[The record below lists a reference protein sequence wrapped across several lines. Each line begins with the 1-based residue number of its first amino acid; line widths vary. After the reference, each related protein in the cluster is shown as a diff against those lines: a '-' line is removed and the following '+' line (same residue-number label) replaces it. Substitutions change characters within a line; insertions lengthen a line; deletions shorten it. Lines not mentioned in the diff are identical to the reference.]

1 MFVLRPIVVAMGA
14 CMLQACMT
22 APHARDD
29 VAASA
34 PIAAPTAAPVTVAET
49 PQLAIQPVMR
59 VSHSANQSAATF
71 YQLGK
76 YHSERGN
83 LDFAR
88 SAYEASITLDGQ
100 QLDARNALAALDAT
114 QGKLDAAKALL
125 IQIVADF
132 PEVAHPYNNLGYV
145 YYLQSNFEAA
155 ERTLQRAIALDA
167 GNERARNNLN
177 AVNIALARLG
187 NRVTVQ
193 LALVQSSAEP
203 AAEPVAQLPQE
214 IIPLTLPLVQA
225 DPTDQPV
232 AKISE
237 PVAVEAAT
245 ELAAAATPLETRT
258 QGLAIISPPLEQ
270 MAAERVEPQARKELV
285 QIVPYVFEL
294 RLKQP
299 NDTVLA
305 DVKLAKPEFASAAAE
320 VLATVLPSVLPKVLP
335 SVQMRVAPSKT
346 LRIDV
351 ANGNGVTGM
360 AKRISNVLNRQGIS
374 VSRLSN
380 ELPYKQLETKIHYRA
395 GFEKAAANLKT
406 ALKGHAVAVLTPT
419 LSGNSDVR
427 LVLGK
432 DAITYMA
439 LIESMSSDT
448 VLAMNTLAD

>member
-177 AVNIALARLG
+177 AVNIALARQG
-187 NRVTVQ
+187 NRDTVT
-193 LALVQSSAEP
+193 LALAQP
-203 AAEPVAQLPQE
+203 AAQLLQE
-214 IIPLTLPLVQA
+214 SIPATLPLMQA
-225 DPTDQPV
+225 APAEQQV
-232 AKISE
+232 AKASE
-237 PVAVEAAT
+237 PVAVDVAVEAASV
-245 ELAAAATPLETRT
+245 LAAAAPIETRT

-270 MAAERVEPQARKELV
+270 VAERIEPQASKELV
-285 QIVPYVFEL
+285 QIVPYVYEL

-299 NDTVLA
+299 NATVLA
-305 DVKLAKPEFASAAAE
+305 GMKNTKPEFASAAAE
-320 VLATVLPSVLPKVLP
+320 VLATVLPSLLPKVLP
-335 SVQMRVAPSKT
+335 SLPMRVTVGKNS
-346 LRIDV
+346 RIEV

-360 AKRISNVLNRQGIS
+360 AKRISNVLNLQGIS

-395 GFEKAAANLKT
+395 GFEKTAANLKD

-419 LSGNSDVR
+419 LSANSDVR
-427 LVLGK
+427 LVLGR
-432 DAITYMA
+432 DAIAHMA
-439 LIESMSSDT
+439 LLESMSGDT
-448 VLAMNTLAD
+448 VLALNTLAD

>member
-22 APHARDD
+22 TPHTKDE
-29 VAASA
+29 VAAS
-34 PIAAPTAAPVTVAET
+34 PPTAAPTAAPATVAEI
-49 PQLAIQPVMR
+49 PHLAIQPVMR

-125 IQIVADF
+125 VQIVADF
-132 PEVAHPYNNLGYV
+132 PEEARPYNNLGYV

-167 GNERARNNLN
+167 SNERARNNLN

-187 NRVTVQ
+187 NRDTVA
-193 LALVQSSAEP
+193 LAL
-203 AAEPVAQLPQE
+203 AQ
-214 IIPLTLPLVQA
+214 A
-225 DPTDQPV
+225 
-232 AKISE
+232 SE
-237 PVAVEAAT
+237 PVMVTAAVTAT
-245 ELAAAATPLETRT
+245 ASTETRT
-258 QGLAIISPPLEQ
+258 QGLAIISPPLELTVS
-270 MAAERVEPQARKELV
+270 ERVEPQARKELV

-299 NDTVLA
+299 NATVLA
-305 DVKLAKPEFASAAAE
+305 DVKNTKPEFVSAVAN
-320 VLATVLPSVLPKVLP
+320 VLATVLPSVLPKVQPSLP
-335 SVQMRVAPSKT
+335 MRVILLKT
-346 LRIDV
+346 SRIEV

-360 AKRISNVLNRQGIS
+360 AKRISNVLNLQGIS

-395 GFEKAAANLKT
+395 GFEKTAANLKH

-419 LSGNSDVR
+419 LSANSDVR
-427 LVLGK
+427 LVLGR
-432 DAITYMA
+432 DAIAHMA
-439 LIESMSSDT
+439 LLESMSGDT
-448 VLAMNTLAD
+448 VLALNTLAD

>member
-14 CMLQACMT
+14 CLLQACMT
-22 APHARDD
+22 PPHAKDD
-29 VAASA
+29 LATSKST
-34 PIAAPTAAPVTVAET
+34 AAPTATPVTVAET

-193 LALVQSSAEP
+193 LALVQP
-203 AAEPVAQLPQE
+203 AAEPAAQLPQE

-225 DPTDQPV
+225 APADQQV
-232 AKISE
+232 AKPSE
-237 PVAVEAAT
+237 PVAVEAASA
-245 ELAAAATPLETRT
+245 LAAAAPIETRT

-270 MAAERVEPQARKELV
+270 VAERIEPQASKELV
-285 QIVPYVFEL
+285 QIVPYVYEL

-299 NDTVLA
+299 NATVLA
-305 DVKLAKPEFASAAAE
+305 GMKNTKPEFASAAAE
-320 VLATVLPSVLPKVLP
+320 VLATVLPSLLPKVLP
-335 SVQMRVAPSKT
+335 SLPMRVTVGKNS
-346 LRIDV
+346 RIEV

-360 AKRISNVLNRQGIS
+360 AKRISNVLNLQGIS

-395 GFEKAAANLKT
+395 GFEKTAANLKD

-419 LSGNSDVR
+419 LSANSDVR
-427 LVLGK
+427 LVLGR
-432 DAITYMA
+432 DAIAHMA
-439 LIESMSSDT
+439 LLESMSGDT

>member
-14 CMLQACMT
+14 CLLQACMT
-22 APHARDD
+22 PPHARDE
-29 VAASA
+29 VAATA
-34 PIAAPTAAPVTVAET
+34 PITAPTATPATVAET
-49 PQLAIQPVMR
+49 PKLAVQPVMR

-76 YHSERGN
+76 YHSESGK

-187 NRVTVQ
+187 NRDT
-193 LALVQSSAEP
+193 LALAQP
-203 AAEPVAQLPQE
+203 AAQLPQE
-214 IIPLTLPLVQA
+214 IKPLTLPLVQA
-225 DPTDQPV
+225 APADQQV
-232 AKISE
+232 AKPSE
-237 PVAVEAAT
+237 PVAVEAASA
-245 ELAAAATPLETRT
+245 LAAATPIETRT
-258 QGLAIISPPLEQ
+258 QGLAIISPPPELTV
-270 MAAERVEPQARKELV
+270 AERIEPQASKELV
-285 QIVPYVFEL
+285 QIVPYVYEL

-299 NDTVLA
+299 NATVFA
-305 DVKLAKPEFASAAAE
+305 AAKPEKPVAATATATASVTVAPTAVSS
-320 VLATVLPSVLPKVLP
+320 VLEMPSPTVLPSI
-335 SVQMRVAPSKT
+335 T
-346 LRIDV
+346 LALSSRIEV

-360 AKRISNVLNRQGIS
+360 AKRISGVLGRQGIN

-395 GFEKAAANLKT
+395 GFEKTAAGLKN
-406 ALKGHAVAVLTPT
+406 ALNGHAVVVLTPS
-419 LSGNSDVR
+419 LSLKADVR
-427 LVLGK
+427 LVLGR
-432 DAITYMA
+432 DAIAHMA
-439 LIESMSSDT
+439 SIEGTSSDT

>member
-1 MFVLRPIVVAMGA
+1 MFVLRPVVIAMGA
-14 CMLQACMT
+14 CLLQACMT
-22 APHARDD
+22 TPTAHDE
-29 VAASA
+29 AAL
-34 PIAAPTAAPVTVAET
+34 IAPTAAPATVAET
-49 PQLAIQPVMR
+49 PPLAIQPVMR

-76 YHSERGN
+76 YHLERGN

-88 SAYEASITLDGQ
+88 SAYEASITLDGK

-125 IQIVADF
+125 VQIVADF
-132 PEVAHPYNNLGYV
+132 PDVAHPYNNLGYV

-155 ERTLQRAIALDA
+155 ERTLQRAIVLDA

-187 NRVTVQ
+187 NRDTVQ
-193 LALVQSSAEP
+193 LALAQTAAEP
-203 AAEPVAQLPQE
+203 AAEPAAQLTQE
-214 IIPLTLPLVQA
+214 TIPTTLALIQA
-225 DPTDQPV
+225 APADQQV
-232 AKISE
+232 VKTSE
-237 PVAVEAAT
+237 PVAVEAAA
-245 ELAAAATPLETRT
+245 ELAAAASPIETRT

-270 MAAERVEPQARKELV
+270 VAERIEPQASKELV
-285 QIVPYVFEL
+285 QIVPYVYEL

-299 NDTVLA
+299 NATVLA
-305 DVKLAKPEFASAAAE
+305 GMKNTKPEFASAAAE
-320 VLATVLPSVLPKVLP
+320 VLATVLPSLLPKVLP
-335 SVQMRVAPSKT
+335 SLPMRVTVGKNS
-346 LRIDV
+346 RIEV

-360 AKRISNVLNRQGIS
+360 AKRISNVLNLQGIS

-395 GFEKAAANLKT
+395 GFEKTAANLKD

-419 LSGNSDVR
+419 LSANSDVR
-427 LVLGK
+427 LVLGR
-432 DAITYMA
+432 DAIAHMA
-439 LIESMSSDT
+439 LLESMSSDT

>member
-14 CMLQACMT
+14 CLLQACMT
-22 APHARDD
+22 T
-29 VAASA
+29 
-34 PIAAPTAAPVTVAET
+34 PIAKEAPALSAPTAAPET
-49 PQLAIQPVMR
+49 TELVIQPVMR

-76 YHSERGN
+76 YHLERGN

-114 QGKLDAAKALL
+114 QGKLDVAKALL
-125 IQIVADF
+125 VQIVADF
-132 PEVAHPYNNLGYV
+132 PDVAHPYNNLGYV

-155 ERTLQRAIALDA
+155 ERSLQRAIALDA

-187 NRVTVQ
+187 NRDTVT
-193 LALVQSSAEP
+193 LALAQPSE
-203 AAEPVAQLPQE
+203 QLPQE
-214 IIPLTLPLVQA
+214 IKPLTLPLEQA
-225 DPTDQPV
+225 ESADQQV
-232 AKISE
+232 AKTGA
-237 PVAVEAAT
+237 PVEVEAAA
-245 ELAAAATPLETRT
+245 ELAAATPLETRT

-270 MAAERVEPQARKELV
+270 VAERVEPQARKELV

-299 NDTVLA
+299 ATVLA
-305 DVKLAKPEFASAAAE
+305 EVKLEKALPAT
-320 VLATVLPSVLPKVLP
+320 ATVTDTAAPPADSLVQATATALP
-335 SVQMRVAPSKT
+335 T
-346 LRIDV
+346 LTLALSSRIEV
-351 ANGNGVTGM
+351 SNGNGVTGM
-360 AKRISNVLNRQGIS
+360 AKRISGVLGRQGIS

-395 GFEKAAANLKT
+395 GFEKTAANLKN
-406 ALKGHAVAVLTPT
+406 ALKGHAEVVLTPS
-419 LSGNSDVR
+419 LSLKADVR

-432 DAITYMA
+432 DAITHMA
-439 LIESMSSDT
+439 QIESMSSDT
-448 VLAMNTLAD
+448 VLALNSLAD